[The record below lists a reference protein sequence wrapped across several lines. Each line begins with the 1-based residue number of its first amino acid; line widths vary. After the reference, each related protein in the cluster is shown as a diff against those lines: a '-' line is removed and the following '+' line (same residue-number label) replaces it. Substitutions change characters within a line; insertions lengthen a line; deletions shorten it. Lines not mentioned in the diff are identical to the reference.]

1 MKKKILI
8 ILFTFILF
16 VTNVYAA
23 ETIEIIK
30 ENSKSLISAR
40 VHVKEYEGE
49 EDENL
54 GKTYCTNSEILSA
67 IGASGSEETLNSGK
81 KVQMYQELPYSA
93 ERLVSSGCMKVSYNG
108 CSISNSETDC
118 NLVINGETIVEIKK
132 PKLSEEIAVAKV
144 NSSSSAFVN
153 TQTTTLTANS
163 LIDNHVDIK
172 LLASKTTSSTKA
184 TIAKVPF
191 YSYTG
196 HYTKTYEDNVFERDY
211 EAYGM
216 SPGLFTGY
224 YYLEDQNFAIGC
236 KDSNTSAE
244 CGLVA
249 IITKAKENEDKY
261 NYLSILLALRLY
273 AAYNNMGNFVDG
285 WVGDTTISNDNI
297 YYKTAYLIM
306 QYGYDG
312 TDTSL
317 KEVVKELKNK
327 NDNNVSQDNTG
338 ILYKKSSSKDLENA
352 IKLFKEAEEGLE
364 VFTPSVSLSA
374 SNKYTWR
381 TDGTMEF
388 VIKTNF
394 KENTTISDL
403 TYSDY
408 RISTVSTSHAAC
420 GQYYCYTVKVK
431 TENPND
437 VNTCASYL
445 KNFTVSFEYR
455 DERDIS
461 KDIKKYAST
470 GVGYEW
476 YLVYERDGNYS
487 SNSYNTAELNIE
499 ANCCLEG
506 DCCEGDTNLTNKN
519 CPACN
524 VLQQDTSN
532 MTYNCNDST
541 EGSIEDP
548 QFCSMISN
556 TKSTSEYEINNNSL
570 LSVSDYS
577 NSNYC
582 SVVCREKTN
591 FKFMDKVDAIA
602 GRTFTYDV
610 KDDQNNSKKW
620 TSIVEGELECLSYD
634 IKYEKWYEDYENAL
648 KNVVYAHNMWSMYDA
663 LSKTPHSTKAGDT
676 AIATQAAC
684 CARWSVTCNECE
696 DPEEDCPN
704 GVNCKTNNVN
714 GTAKD
719 FTSVTSETHIL
730 KLNSNKEKTAILKTN
745 SDVNTDNEAVPTP
758 NKTTDGF
765 TTGEWYNVFC
775 TGCKEQPD
783 GSWVDK
789 EGNTFIPLN
798 NSEYSTL
805 CEGYLGGNQRCITTE
820 KKKYEYSC
828 NEPVPDAGCDCGQ
841 SSSCIDFHAA
851 CSASATAEIWS
862 WQTTYT
868 CFIGSE
874 FKKGT
879 CYSKTYESAGSASCS
894 NGGSCCGSCPTCST
908 SAPEDL
914 SGSFKKYAEQ
924 WKNKYKE
931 YYEKL
936 ENLIAKIE
944 ECNLL
949 SYESIA
955 ELDDYTF
962 KNFKLANVSSKN
974 TRANYVVSTYG
985 LNADDMQMSIVYDD
999 KYGLKSN
1006 FSNIESYT
1014 ENLGHNKNLY
1024 YRKNSAIETTY
1035 HSLCTSCSSDM
1046 TDNMTE
1052 EMSTAQIPFFYCDN
1066 DIFDGTCNTIQ
1077 ITVPNNHVAM
1087 MSTSRKVY
1095 FYQAQKYK
1103 TNLLTGLVSKLED
1116 GSLSNNI
1123 TLEEFAYPLDL
1134 EKSNGLYEVSVSF
1147 GNLRSTSGLLNRKNY
1162 KTVGQYAVD
1171 ETKYT
1176 CYIDVCNETT
1186 MYEGT
1191 CKKDEDVSTKT
1202 CCDEGENCIEPN
1214 PTVASNKTYGF
1225 FYRTVDLNDLFTSN
1239 RLYGSNFC
1247 NDSNI
1252 AKVKEI
1258 EQVGDSVFTTAS
1270 ITPEYKVVLTPS
1282 NIKQIKKYNLA
1293 SNNLYD
1299 DNTLKCEGLESSF
1312 SCKSTFIDTIY
1323 GQNGSSIYASEVEIQ
1338 GRNKFN
1344 QSNNNSFYVLGN

>member
-16 VTNVYAA
+16 ITNVYAA
-23 ETIEIIK
+23 ETMEIIK
-30 ENSKSLISAR
+30 EGSGSLIY
-40 VHVKEYEGE
+40 VKIHEEEYDLSTEYT
-49 EDENL
+49 

-67 IGASGSEETLNSGK
+67 IGASGSETTFENGK
-81 KVQMYQELPYSA
+81 KAQMYSELPYSI
-93 ERLVSSGCMKVSYNG
+93 ERLVSSGCMKASYNG
-108 CSISNSETDC
+108 CSISNSEINC
-118 NLVINGETIVEIKK
+118 KLVINGETIVEVKK
-132 PKLSEEIAVAKV
+132 PKLSEEIVYAQINK
-144 NSSSSAFVN
+144 SSSAFVN
-153 TQTTTLTANS
+153 NQTTALTANS

-172 LLASKTTSSTKA
+172 LLASTTKTKLKSVKA
-184 TIAKVPF
+184 PL
-191 YSYTG
+191 YSYIG

-312 TDTSL
+312 TETSL
-317 KEVVKELKNK
+317 SKVVKELKNK

-394 KENTTISDL
+394 KENTYISNL

-420 GQYYCYTVKVK
+420 GQYYCYTIKVK
-431 TENPND
+431 TENPDD

-476 YLVYERDGNYS
+476 YLVYVRDGNYS
-487 SNSYNTAELNIE
+487 SNYYNTAELNIE

-620 TSIVEGELECLSYD
+620 TSIIEGELECLSYD

-684 CARWSVTCNECE
+684 CYAWSVTCNECE

-745 SDVNTDNEAVPTP
+745 DVN
-758 NKTTDGF
+758 
-765 TTGEWYNVFC
+765 
-775 TGCKEQPD
+775 
-783 GSWVDK
+783 
-789 EGNTFIPLN
+789 
-798 NSEYSTL
+798 NSSYEPVIIN
-805 CEGYLGGNQRCITTE
+805 G
-820 KKKYEYSC
+820 YEYLYGKPTDLSYDC
-828 NEPVPDAGCDCGQ
+828 VIVSTGKLVNCPSLSVEEKEYTYTCDEPVPDAGCDCGQ
-841 SSSCIDFHAA
+841 SSSCISHRAA

-868 CFIGSE
+868 CFTGPNYS
-874 FKKGT
+874 KGT
-879 CYSKTYESAGSASCS
+879 CYSNKYESAGSASCS
-894 NGGSCCGSCPTCST
+894 SSGCCGTCPTCST

-914 SGSFKKYAEQ
+914 SGSFKKYAEE
-924 WKNKYKE
+924 WKNLYKE
-931 YYEKL
+931 LYERL
-936 ENLIAKIE
+936 EDLIAKIE

-962 KNFKLANVSSKN
+962 KNFKVVNVSPKN

>member
-16 VTNVYAA
+16 ITNVYAA
-23 ETIEIIK
+23 ETMEIIK
-30 ENSKSLISAR
+30 EGSGSLIY
-40 VHVKEYEGE
+40 VKIHEEEYDLSTEYT
-49 EDENL
+49 

-67 IGASGSEETLNSGK
+67 IGASGSEITFENGK
-81 KVQMYQELPYSA
+81 KAQMYSELPYSI
-93 ERLVSSGCMKVSYNG
+93 ERLVSSGCMKASYNG
-108 CSISNSETDC
+108 CSISNSEINC
-118 NLVINGETIVEIKK
+118 KLAINGETIVEVKK
-132 PKLSEEIAVAKV
+132 PKLSEEIVYAQINK
-144 NSSSSAFVN
+144 SSSAFVN
-153 TQTTTLTANS
+153 NQTTALTANS

-172 LLASKTTSSTKA
+172 LLASTTKTKLKSVKA
-184 TIAKVPF
+184 PL
-191 YSYTG
+191 YSYIG
-196 HYTKTYEDNVFERDY
+196 HYTKTYDDNVFERDY

-312 TDTSL
+312 TETSL
-317 KEVVKELKNK
+317 SKVVKELKNK

-420 GQYYCYTVKVK
+420 GQYYCYTIKVK
-431 TENPND
+431 TENPDD

-445 KNFTVSFEYR
+445 KNFTVSFKYR

-487 SNSYNTAELNIE
+487 PNSYNTAELNIE

-634 IKYEKWYEDYENAL
+634 IKYEKWYEDYQ
-648 KNVVYAHNMWSMYDA
+648 NVLEDLVYAQNTWSMYDA
-663 LSKTPHSTKAGDT
+663 LSKTPHSTSRGDT
-676 AIATQAAC
+676 VSAVQKAC
-684 CARWSVTCNECE
+684 CSSWSSGCNDCP
-696 DPEEDCPN
+696 PEVENCPN
-704 GVNCKTNNVN
+704 GENCETYNIN
-714 GTAKD
+714 GTAMSED

-730 KLNSNKEKTAILKTN
+730 KLSSEKKKTTILKTSRIDIPWCQKHPGTCQDQGQYIEGHVGYKDSEGRCHDAQGVHIACPSSEIRQYDN
-745 SDVNTDNEAVPTP
+745 ICNGDSPQSDL
-758 NKTTDGF
+758 
-765 TTGEWYNVFC
+765 
-775 TGCKEQPD
+775 GCK
-783 GSWVDK
+783 
-789 EGNTFIPLN
+789 
-798 NSEYSTL
+798 
-805 CEGYLGGNQRCITTE
+805 
-820 KKKYEYSC
+820 
-828 NEPVPDAGCDCGQ
+828 CGQ
-841 SSSCIDFHAA
+841 FNYCTNYREECAA
-851 CSASATAEIWS
+851 YASAEIWT
-862 WQTTYT
+862 WQTNYT
-868 CFIGSE
+868 CFVGENYTKS
-874 FKKGT
+874 T
-879 CYSKTYESAGSASCS
+879 CASNTYESAGSARCDC
-894 NGGSCCGSCPTCST
+894 GGCGTCPTCST
-908 SAPEDL
+908 TSPEDY
-914 SGSFKKYAEQ
+914 SKTFKKYAEE
-924 WKNKYKE
+924 WKNIYKE
-931 YYEKL
+931 YYAKL
-936 ENLIAKIE
+936 EDLIAKIE

-949 SYESIA
+949 SFESIA

-962 KNFKLANVSSKN
+962 KDFKLANVSSKN

-1046 TDNMTE
+1046 TNNMTE
-1052 EMSTAQIPFFYCDN
+1052 EMSTAQIPFLYCEN
-1066 DIFDGTCNTIQ
+1066 GIFDGTCNTIQ

-1299 DNTLKCEGLESSF
+1299 DNTLKCEGLESNF